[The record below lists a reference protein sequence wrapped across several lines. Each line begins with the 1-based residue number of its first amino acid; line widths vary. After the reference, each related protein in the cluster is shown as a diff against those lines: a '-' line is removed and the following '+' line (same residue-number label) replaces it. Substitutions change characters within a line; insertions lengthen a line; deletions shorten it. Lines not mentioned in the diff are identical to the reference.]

1 MADTPIKRALVSVT
15 DKTGVVDFVKA
26 LEDEFGVEVISTGGT
41 ARVLEEAGVHVV
53 PIELYTGFP
62 EMMDGPREDAA
73 PQGARRASRPSRQ
86 PGPHGRGGRARHR
99 HDRPSSA

>member
-53 PIELYTGFP
+53 PIEQYTGFP
-62 EMMDGPREDAA
+62 EMMDGRVKTARA
-73 PQGARRASRPSRQ
+73 PRQ
-86 PGPHGRGGRARHR
+86 PGAHGRGRGARDW
-99 HDRPSSA
+99 HDRPRVREPL

>member
-15 DKTGVVDFVKA
+15 DKTGVVAFVKA

-53 PIELYTGFP
+53 RRFTAAFSPVATTRP
-62 EMMDGPREDAA
+62 TWPR
-73 PQGARRASRPSRQ
+73 PPSTAS
-86 PGPHGRGGRARHR
+86 A
-99 HDRPSSA
+99 